1 MNEPNNF
8 NHDDQL
14 ERAIR
19 ALAETPVP
27 DGPPA
32 AVVQSLLAAMSTAT
46 DYSKPSTVKRRIIT
60 MKSITRTFA
69 AASVLLA
76 LGLGLF
82 WILSPGGP
90 NLAFADVADRF
101 LGIQTATCTVTI
113 DTSQT
118 IEMPKLPRGSSKTEA
133 LPTGKMEVMGTSKGK
148 GMLMFHAPAQT
159 RIEMETEST
168 FTTPSTKKPRTMK
181 MSTVQIFDGDKG
193 QMLMLTPQC
202 NMAVLTK
209 MENLSEEQ
217 KRQNSPFLAV
227 QQFLSAAREHDAK
240 VTPLGEKNINGRPAI
255 GFAVEGLQGFTDT
268 KYWAD
273 SKTELPV
280 RVEITLGQ
288 GPVVMTMIMT
298 DFQTGMHLD
307 EALFSTKVPEGY
319 AVQNLNL
326 DASTPTIE
334 DLAKML
340 RILAE
345 RNKGVF
351 PDKLPGPNDLF
362 KLQQQFSK
370 DYTKNLMKDITGT
383 LKKEDVAEKNPGKI
397 VAELAKF
404 NKMQKMID
412 KMMPISRGIT
422 FAATLT
428 PANDSH
434 YAGGGVKL
442 DTPNRPIFW
451 YKPTGDSQYEVLHA
465 DLSIKKMAKNDLP
478 PVEPPATESEVNS
491 EPRP

>member
-1 MNEPNNF
+1 MNEREPKTF
-8 NHDDQL
+8 NHDDLL
-14 ERAIR
+14 ERATR

-32 AVVQSLLAAMSTAT
+32 AVVQSLLAAMSTPT

-82 WILSPGGP
+82 WILSPAGP

-101 LGIQTATCTVTI
+101 LGIQMATCTITI

-118 IEMPKLPRGSSKTEA
+118 IEMPKLPMGSPKTKA
-133 LPTGKMEVMGTSKGK
+133 LPAGKMEVKGTSKGK
-148 GMLMFHAPAQT
+148 LMFHAPAQT
-159 RIEMETEST
+159 RMEMETKST
-168 FTTPSTKKPRTMK
+168 FTNPVTKKPKTMK

-193 QMLMLTPQC
+193 QMLTLTPQF

-209 MENLSEEQ
+209 MENLSDEQ

-240 VTPLGEKNINGRPAI
+240 ITPLGEKNINGRPAT
-255 GFAVEGLQGFTDT
+255 GFAVEGLKGFADT

-273 SKTELPV
+273 PKTELPV
-280 RVEITLGQ
+280 RVEVTMGQ

-307 EALFSTKVPEGY
+307 ESLFSTKVPEGY
-319 AVQNLNL
+319 TVQNLNL

-345 RNKGVF
+345 QNKGVF

-362 KLQQQFSK
+362 KLQQQFTK
-370 DYTKNLMKDITGT
+370 DYTESLMKDITGT
-383 LKKEDVAEKNPGKI
+383 LKKENVAEKNPGKI
-397 VAELAKF
+397 VAELAKSD
-404 NKMQKMID
+404 KMQKMID
-412 KMMPISRGIT
+412 KTMPISRGIT

-434 YAGGGVKL
+434 YAGRGVKL
-442 DTPNRPIFW
+442 DTPDRPIFW
-451 YKPTGDSQYEVLHA
+451 YKPTGGERYHVLYA
-465 DLSIKKMAKNDLP
+465 DLSIKKMAKDELP
-478 PVEPPATESEVNS
+478 QTEPPAK
-491 EPRP
+491 